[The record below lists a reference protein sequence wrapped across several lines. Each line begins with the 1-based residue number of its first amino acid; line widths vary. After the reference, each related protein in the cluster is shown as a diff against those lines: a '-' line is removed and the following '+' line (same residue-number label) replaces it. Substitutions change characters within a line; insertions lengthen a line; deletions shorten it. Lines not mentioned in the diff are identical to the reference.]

1 MTHTC
6 HATNCTQVVVPAL
19 FMCRTH
25 WYWLPKP
32 MRDAIWKTYRKGQE
46 LDKQP
51 SAKYLKAAQEA
62 IAWIEN
68 KEREKK
74 QPLQNKL
81 QGLAATSDVINGLTE

>member
-1 MTHTC
+1 MMPHIC
-6 HATNCTQVVVPAL
+6 HATGCKQIVVPAM

-32 MRDAIWKTYRKGQE
+32 MRDAIWKAYRKGQE

-62 IAWIEN
+62 IEWVAD

-81 QGLAATSDVINGLTE
+81 QGLALENVIADG